1 MPHRHTRARTSTTG
15 LVALAALSLAS
26 GQALAAEYRGRNV
39 DGRAYVATVS
49 NNDYGTYHGVEI
61 KFQGERAY
69 VTFSR
74 GGRLTLILDDEHIV
88 DPRAITAQDHLR
100 GITWE
105 ISVKGMRAG

>member
-1 MPHRHTRARTSTTG
+1 MAG
-15 LVALAALSLAS
+15 VALLGGLALVAGGAD
-26 GQALAAEYRGRNV
+26 AAESRGRNV

-88 DPRAITAQDHLR
+88 DPRAITAQDHMR